1 MNAPLIRIDILSA
14 IPELMESAINNSIIK
29 IAQEKG
35 VAEIYLHNLHDY
47 ADNKF
52 GHIDDYPFGGGAGML
67 IMCEPI
73 FKAIEKLQSQR
84 KYDEVIF
91 MAADGERLDQS
102 LCNKLSLSRS
112 IIIIAG
118 HYKGI
123 DQRIR
128 DYLITKEI
136 SIGDFVL
143 SGGELPALILT
154 DAIVR
159 LLPGVISDLESA
171 LEDSYQNDLLEA
183 PQYTRPREYKGLSVP
198 EVLLS
203 GNKAKID
210 EWKLNQSIE
219 KTKRLRPDLY
229 QKYID
234 EQ

>member
-52 GHIDDYPFGGGAGML
+52 GHIGGAGML

>member
-1 MNAPLIRIDILSA
+1 MRIDILSA